1 MNMVLVEEDFIK
13 EYDELVLKLTD
24 KFLNDKSNF
33 YVSKYYLWITIIG
46 ELINFEKKYI
56 SRNSLYDLY
65 PHDERIKRVQSRY
78 HSLVPKIISNYFHH
92 DLANLKTPT
101 FRKNFFTHI
110 GNNLDFDTKSEMYS
124 FLNRFK
130 LLDIKIINACN
141 KILENDLL
149 TKVDIY
155 TLRNELLNNC
165 IEWTNTFSI
174 DYENNLFSII
184 NDKIDNI
191 IYSTLCIFEVENKN
205 YGQLFEYIA
214 ISKNSSRNCEI
225 QYVEKL
231 YKEKLLPLILE
242 SKIENAILLFE
253 KEVIN
258 QDRDSLSNEYFK
270 KEIIE
275 KLKQKHS
282 KINIFPDEFDI

>member
-1 MNMVLVEEDFIK
+1 M
-13 EYDELVLKLTD
+13 
-24 KFLNDKSNF
+24 
-33 YVSKYYLWITIIG
+33 
-46 ELINFEKKYI
+46 
-56 SRNSLYDLY
+56 
-65 PHDERIKRVQSRY
+65 
-78 HSLVPKIISNYFHH
+78 
-92 DLANLKTPT
+92 
-101 FRKNFFTHI
+101 
-110 GNNLDFDTKSEMYS
+110 
-124 FLNRFK
+124 
-130 LLDIKIINACN
+130 
-141 KILENDLL
+141 
-149 TKVDIY
+149 
-155 TLRNELLNNC
+155 
-165 IEWTNTFSI
+165 
-174 DYENNLFSII
+174 FSII

-270 KEIIE
+270 KNMVILNKECIT
-275 KLKQKHS
+275 KLSSEHRVSLKLNV
-282 KINIFPDEFDI
+282 ILRN